1 MEPLRF
7 LTLSLN
13 ISSSSNSLNYITIYN
28 ELNSPVSTYTNDT
41 NAADDI
47 LTDIVNGTES
57 QNNTTA
63 IQTAQA
69 IDVAT
74 VSASTTTVE
83 ETLIINTNTTE
94 LNT

>member
-1 MEPLRF
+1 MVVKVYLYDIAK
-7 LTLSLN
+7 TA
-13 ISSSSNSLNYITIYN
+13 II
-28 ELNSPVSTYTNDT
+28 STYTNDT